1 MRVLH
6 KICGYAH
13 LLIGTAEHEGDVPE
27 DQVTISIFR
36 AVKNPELFKK
46 MEESGELV
54 RTGTPG
60 IYHVV
65 GITKLPFQIV
75 ITGELE
81 GSEYAACR
89 VLTDKADEEDIKCVI
104 DELGRE
110 TDDVVR
116 EYYGIYLNLVS
127 EKNPKAFA
135 EIRREENMKYPAL
148 MKIFEEDVKK
158 EVDERVKKQVEEQ
171 VKKQVDERVKK
182 EVEEQVKKEV
192 DEQVHQATINYIKDI
207 MASFGVT
214 IEKAMD
220 TLKIPQPDRAVYT
233 SLVLKQ

>member
-1 MRVLH
+1 
-6 KICGYAH
+6 
-13 LLIGTAEHEGDVPE
+13 
-27 DQVTISIFR
+27 
-36 AVKNPELFKK
+36 
-46 MEESGELV
+46 
-54 RTGTPG
+54 
-60 IYHVV
+60 
-65 GITKLPFQIV
+65 
-75 ITGELE
+75 
-81 GSEYAACR
+81 
-89 VLTDKADEEDIKCVI
+89 
-104 DELGRE
+104 
-110 TDDVVR
+110 
-116 EYYGIYLNLVS
+116 
-127 EKNPKAFA
+127 
-135 EIRREENMKYPAL
+135 MKYPAL